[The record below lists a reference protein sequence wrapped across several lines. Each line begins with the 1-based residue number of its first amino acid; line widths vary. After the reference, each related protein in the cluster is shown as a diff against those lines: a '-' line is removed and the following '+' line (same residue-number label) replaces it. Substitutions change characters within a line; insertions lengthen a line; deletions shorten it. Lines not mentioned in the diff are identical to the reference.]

1 MKTIFRSDANN
12 PDRDI
17 LPLVSAP
24 PVNLRRERA
33 DFRKAIWHGIGTG
46 LAFGVI
52 VAGVI
57 VHYGM
62 QAG

>member
-12 PDRDI
+12 PDRFI
-17 LPLVSAP
+17 LTLVSAP

-33 DFRKAIWHGIGTG
+33 DFRKAIWHGIATG
-46 LAFGVI
+46 LALGAIVVGV
-52 VAGVI
+52 A